1 VARLVTWLGGAL
13 GLAALWRFL
22 KREHEAQRQL
32 PHAEPAP
39 DPAAEL
45 RARLEAARETPDD
58 RDEFD
63 AAEGQPVDQVEPA
76 RPGAVDD
83 GAASVEATEP
93 AAQEPPSEPAQP
105 TRSLDERRRAIHE
118 KAQQALGE
126 MQQPEQATGPETGR
140 AVDEPGRDE

>member
-1 VARLVTWLGGAL
+1 MARLVTWLGGAL

-22 KREHEAQRQL
+22 KREQEAQRHL
-32 PHAEPAP
+32 PPTEPAP

-63 AAEGQPVDQVEPA
+63 AAEGQPVDEVGQA
-76 RPGAVDD
+76 RPPQPDAPQPEVPKPEMPEQPQEEPEPER
-83 GAASVEATEP
+83 AEPEA
-93 AAQEPPSEPAQP
+93 P

-126 MQQPEQATGPETGR
+126 MQHPA
-140 AVDEPGRDE
+140 RDE